1 VRSACLVGM
10 QNYRRLRTWK
20 NAHSLALNVRA
31 ATTGFPRTGFTSLK
45 NKMTTA
51 AESVAF
57 NIVEGCGANSP
68 KEFARFL
75 DIAIRSTTELES
87 QLELARDYG
96 ILSRPAWDSLSAD
109 TMDVRRMLWG
119 LRNKVLAP
127 SGATEKRETKRQE
140 THDEPALSPIEGPSG
155 GQSS

>member
-1 VRSACLVGM
+1 M
-10 QNYRRLRTWK
+10 QNYRRLRVWG

-45 NKMTTA
+45 TQMTTA

-57 NIVEGCGANSP
+57 NIVEGCGASSP

-75 DIAIRSTTELES
+75 DIAIKSATELES
-87 QLELARDYG
+87 QLELAKDYG
-96 ILSRPAWDSLSAD
+96 VLSRQAWESLSAD

-119 LRNKVLAP
+119 LRKKVLAP
-127 SGATEKRETKRQE
+127 LGSTDKRETE
-140 THDEPALSPIEGPSG
+140 
-155 GQSS
+155 

>member
-1 VRSACLVGM
+1 MTSGV
-10 QNYRRLRTWK
+10 QNYRRLRVWG
-20 NAHSLALNVRA
+20 NAHALALNVRA
-31 ATTGFPRTGFTSLK
+31 VTTGFPRTGFTSLK
-45 NKMTTA
+45 TQITTA

-57 NIVEGCGANSP
+57 NIVEGCGANSA

-75 DIAIRSTTELES
+75 DISIRSTTEVES

-109 TMDVRRMLWG
+109 TADVRKMLWG

-127 SGATEKRETKRQE
+127 SGATDKRETKRQG
-140 THDEPALSPIEGPSG
+140 THNAPALSPIEELSAKPSI
-155 GQSS
+155 

>member
-1 VRSACLVGM
+1 M
-10 QNYRRLRTWK
+10 QNYRRLRVWRH
-20 NAHSLALNVRA
+20 AHSLALNVRSV
-31 ATTGFPRTGFTSLK
+31 TTGFPRTGFASLK
-45 NKMTTA
+45 TQITTA

-75 DIAIRSTTELES
+75 DIAIRSTTEVES

-96 ILSRPAWDSLSAD
+96 ILSRPTWDSLSAD
-109 TMDVRRMLWG
+109 TIDVRRMLWE

-127 SGATEKRETKRQE
+127 SGATDRRETKRQE
-140 THDEPALSPIEGPSG
+140 THNAPALSPIEVPSAEP
-155 GQSS
+155 ST